1 MLRRI
6 QCSAGERPV
15 LFHTHTSPQS
25 TIADVLKRLNGDF
38 KSDQARITVNGFVRS
53 VRKQKHVAFAI
64 IGDGSSLDSLQA
76 VLSPVQAER
85 LAEPYA
91 EAVIF

>member
-1 MLRRI
+1 M
-6 QCSAGERPV
+6 
-15 LFHTHTSPQS
+15 LFHTHASTQS
-25 TIADVLKRLNGDF
+25 SIADILERLKGDV

-53 VRKQKHVAFAI
+53 IRKQKHVAFAA

-85 LAEPYA
+85 LAGP
-91 EAVIF
+91 